1 MMVRALVAMLLA
13 AAILGAVT
21 RAGAQESPQQ
31 LARELA
37 HLMLE
42 SQIRRGIEEQ
52 VAAGMTQALRA
63 TLQERLNRRL
73 LDTEWQTLI
82 RIVRQLVGEALPPSR
97 VEELAA
103 EVYVRHFD
111 EAELRQLLEFQRS
124 PVARKVAR
132 LAPTIS
138 VDIGRAM
145 DREIA
150 TSPAITD
157 ALDELRREFPVL
169 APPQSP

>member
-1 MMVRALVAMLLA
+1 MTVRALVSLLLA
-13 AAILGAVT
+13 AVILSA
-21 RAGAQESPQQ
+21 ALPAAAQESSQQ

-42 SQIRRGIEEQ
+42 SRIRRGIEEQ
-52 VAAGMTQALRA
+52 VAAGMTQALGA

-73 LDTEWQTLI
+73 LDSEWQTLV
-82 RIVRQLVGEALPPSR
+82 RIVRRLVAEALPPSR

-103 EVYVRHFD
+103 EVYARQFD
-111 EAELRQLLEFQRS
+111 ETELRQLVEFQRS

-150 TSPAITD
+150 SSPAITE